1 VPSVCHLAVLSVRRS
16 SYYGPLIAWCSQPC
30 GSAGTVQS
38 VLMGCHI
45 PWPSM
50 AGNLELS
57 ENLKP
62 RNFVP
67 EARLRRSFS
76 SATWRAG
83 PPKAYA
89 GPWFR
94 DPQLRRWVRC
104 PCHCHPTT
112 AFVVVCWEE
121 ARQARAVGKQPWI
134 RQSVTSSRPG
144 IPGTTLNP
152 GEWTAP
158 FCEWCGGPLARNL
171 RKRVCSCANYIQ
183 SCEDSH
189 LGHRDPGRKG
199 YLCGLC
205 SCPCWGKEV

>member
-1 VPSVCHLAVLSVRRS
+1 MVQPLRKIPATNWFKIKPRKKLGHLGFSLVALQPAPQVATCSLVGTSPASSCGSRVPSVCHLAVLSVRRS

-112 AFVVVCWEE
+112 AFVVVC
-121 ARQARAVGKQPWI
+121 
-134 RQSVTSSRPG
+134 
-144 IPGTTLNP
+144 
-152 GEWTAP
+152 
-158 FCEWCGGPLARNL
+158 
-171 RKRVCSCANYIQ
+171 
-183 SCEDSH
+183 
-189 LGHRDPGRKG
+189 
-199 YLCGLC
+199 
-205 SCPCWGKEV
+205 